1 MKLENRS
8 TRIIRYLSLV
18 LVFLLAVGAFAQS
31 YAVLWDVALAYGLP
45 PKMAWFWPLL
55 VDGAI
60 VVFSLAVVRNGLLG
74 ERTAWPWVLV
84 ILFTLGTIIL
94 NGIHSD
100 GRYVSIAVAVV
111 APIALVLAFETSM
124 AMLKSDVKRAGLVRS
139 IAEIEQ
145 EAKEKREELDRWQ
158 HDQLEEIR
166 EQGQKAQLEL
176 DNQLGQL
183 QGWIEAARLE
193 LATYREQAETMERTV
208 QTYRQDIEARKEE
221 LKTLDSGQAK
231 VYLPANLSVS
241 QRQELVARMGQD
253 GMTNEAIAGVLGV
266 SIGTVKNDK
275 KASKEANSNGP
286 ITDPADVP
294 WTAGG
299 KNGHRKG

>member
-8 TRIIRYLSLV
+8 TRIIRYLSLA

-45 PKMAWFWPLL
+45 PGMAWFWPLL

-60 VVFSLAVVRNGLLG
+60 IIFSLAVVRNGLLG
-74 ERTAWPWVLV
+74 ESTWWPWALV
-84 ILFTLGTIIL
+84 ILFTVGTIIL

-124 AMLKSDVKRAGLVRS
+124 AMLKSDVKRAGLVLS
-139 IAEIEQ
+139 LSQIT
-145 EAKEKREELDRWQ
+145 AKLSELEGIYQGRKGNLESELSSLERAR
-158 HDQLEEIR
+158 LEEI
-166 EQGQKAQLEL
+166 GQKERELTSQIGQLESQRSKL
-176 DNQLGQL
+176 EEE
-183 QGWIEAARLE
+183 IEVKAKTLE
-193 LATYREQAETMERTV
+193 SYG
-208 QTYRQDIEARKEE
+208 QDIEAKREE
-221 LKTLDSGQAK
+221 LKTLDSGQSK

-241 QRQELVARMGQD
+241 QRQELVTRMGQD
-253 GMTNEAIAGVLGV
+253 GMTNEAIAGALGV

-275 KASKEANSNGP
+275 KAAKIISPEEVEGT
-286 ITDPADVP
+286 I
-294 WTAGG
+294 GR
-299 KNGHRKG
+299 NGHRKG

>member
-8 TRIIRYLSLV
+8 THIIRYLSLA
-18 LVFLLAVGAFAQS
+18 LVFLLAVGAFVLS
-31 YAVLWDVALAYGLP
+31 YAALWDTALSYGVPSALAWL
-45 PKMAWFWPLL
+45 WPLL

-74 ERTAWPWVLV
+74 EKTVWPWALV
-84 ILFTLGTIIL
+84 ILFTVGTIVL

-124 AMLKSDVKRAGLVRS
+124 AMLKSDVKRAGLVLS
-139 IAEIEQ
+139 IAEIEA
-145 EAKEKREELDRWQ
+145 EAKEKREELDKVQ
-158 HDQLEEIR
+158 HDWREAFAEESR
-166 EQGQKAQLEL
+166 KATLEL

-183 QGWIEAARLE
+183 QGWIEEARLE
-193 LATYREQAETMERTV
+193 LATYREQVETMEGTIHS
-208 QTYRQDIEARKEE
+208 YRQDIEAKKEE
-221 LKTLDSGQAK
+221 LKTLDGGQAK

-241 QRQELVARMGQD
+241 QRQELVTRMGQD
-253 GMTNEAIAGVLGV
+253 GLTNEAIAGVLGV

-275 KASKEANSNGP
+275 KAVKIISPEEIEGT
-286 ITDPADVP
+286 I
-294 WTAGG
+294 GR
-299 KNGHRKG
+299 NGHRKG

>member
-8 TRIIRYLSLV
+8 THIIRYLSLA
-18 LVFLLAVGAFAQS
+18 LVFLLAVGAFVLS
-31 YAVLWDVALAYGLP
+31 YAALWDTALSYGVPSALAWL
-45 PKMAWFWPLL
+45 WPLL

-74 ERTAWPWVLV
+74 EKTVWPWALV
-84 ILFTLGTIIL
+84 ILFTVGTIVL

-124 AMLKSDVKRAGLVRS
+124 AMLKSDVKRAGLVLS

-145 EAKEKREELDRWQ
+145 EAKVKREELDKVQ
-158 HDQLEEIR
+158 HDRREAFAEESR
-166 EQGQKAQLEL
+166 KATLEL

-183 QGWIEAARLE
+183 QGWIEEARLE
-193 LATYREQAETMERTV
+193 LATYREQVETMEGTIHS
-208 QTYRQDIEARKEE
+208 YRQDIEVKKEE
-221 LKTLDSGQAK
+221 LKTLDGGQAK

-241 QRQELVARMGQD
+241 QRQELVTRMGQD
-253 GMTNEAIAGVLGV
+253 GLTNEAIAGALGV

-275 KASKEANSNGP
+275 KAVKIINPEEIEGT
-286 ITDPADVP
+286 I
-294 WTAGG
+294 GR
-299 KNGHRKG
+299 NGHRKG

>member
-8 TRIIRYLSLV
+8 THIIRYLSLA
-18 LVFLLAVGAFAQS
+18 LVFLLAVGAFVLS
-31 YAVLWDVALAYGLP
+31 YAALWDTALSYGVPSQL
-45 PKMAWFWPLL
+45 AWLWPLL

-74 ERTAWPWVLV
+74 ERTVWPWVLV
-84 ILFTLGTIIL
+84 ILFTVGTIVL

-124 AMLKSDVKRAGLVRS
+124 AMLKSDVKRAGLVQS
-139 IAEIEQ
+139 IAQIEA
-145 EAKEKREELDRWQ
+145 EAKKKAAELDKVQ
-158 HDQLEEIR
+158 HDWREGFAEESR
-166 EQGQKAQLEL
+166 KATLEL

-183 QGWIEAARLE
+183 QGWIEEARLD
-193 LATYREQAETMERTV
+193 LATYREQVETMERTIHS
-208 QTYRQDIEARKEE
+208 YRQDIEAKKEE
-221 LKTLDSGQAK
+221 LKALDGGQVK

-241 QRQELVARMGQD
+241 QRQELVTRMGQD
-253 GMTNEAIAGVLGV
+253 GLTNEAIAGALGV

-275 KASKEANSNGP
+275 KAVKIISPEEVEGT
-286 ITDPADVP
+286 I
-294 WTAGG
+294 GR
-299 KNGHRKG
+299 NGHRKG